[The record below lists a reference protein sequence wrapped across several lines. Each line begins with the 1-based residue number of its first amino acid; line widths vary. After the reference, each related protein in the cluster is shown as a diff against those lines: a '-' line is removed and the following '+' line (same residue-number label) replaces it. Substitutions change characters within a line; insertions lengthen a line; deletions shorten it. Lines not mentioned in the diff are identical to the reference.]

1 MKKIYFSF
9 LIILALFLV
18 ACDSTGSSTVDIEKV
33 SITSNVFEADLK
45 LMVEYETSAERDEL
59 ITSAVNLAFNQYKE
73 DFGTR
78 LFTLYF
84 TIYEKDSDTPLG
96 VVAYKVNSSV
106 SNPGLTFVG
115 DDLN

>member
-9 LIILALFLV
+9 LIMLALFLV
-18 ACDSTGSSTVDIEKV
+18 ACDSASSATVDISNV
-33 SITSNVFEADLK
+33 TITSNVFEADLK
-45 LMVEYETSAERDEL
+45 IKVEYDSSAELDEL
-59 ITSAVNLAFNQYKE
+59 ITSAVNLAFNHYKDE
-73 DFGTR
+73 FGTR

-84 TIYEKDSDTPLG
+84 TVYEKDSDTPLG

-115 DDLN
+115 DNIS

>member
-1 MKKIYFSF
+1 MKKIYLSL
-9 LIILALFLV
+9 LIVLALFLV
-18 ACDSTGSSTVDIEKV
+18 ACDSTGSTTVDIENV
-33 SITSNVFEADLK
+33 SMTSNVFEADLK
-45 LMVEYETSAERDEL
+45 LKVEYDSRAELDEL
-59 ITSAVNLAFNQYKE
+59 ITSAVNLAFNHYKDE
-73 DFGTR
+73 FGTR

-84 TIYEKDSDTPLG
+84 TVYEKDSDTAIG